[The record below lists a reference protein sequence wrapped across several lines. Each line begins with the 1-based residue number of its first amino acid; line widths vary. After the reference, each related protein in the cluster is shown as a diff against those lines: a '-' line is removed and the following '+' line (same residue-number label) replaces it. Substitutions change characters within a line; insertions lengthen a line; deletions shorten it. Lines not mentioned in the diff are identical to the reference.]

1 MADKIVLTDCDGVLL
16 DWESKF
22 ATWVQRQGYQY
33 RPENRVYYDIGQQL
47 GISTEEGSNLIARFN
62 CGSDFEHLE
71 PWRDSVDV
79 VRRLHSQGWRFIV
92 ITTAGQHPWTWG
104 LRRSNLDRVFGQ
116 GVIDELHVLPL
127 HGDKGVKLKDFE
139 NSNLYWIEDK
149 PSNAELG
156 YEYGLRPLLM
166 TTEHNKDKIS
176 NVQRVNNWLEIER
189 ILNDHH

>member
-22 ATWVQRQGYQY
+22 KIWVQRQGYQY
-33 RPENRVYYDIGQQL
+33 KPDSHVFYDIGQQL
-47 GISTEEGSNLIARFN
+47 GITKQAGSDLIERFN

-71 PWRDSVDV
+71 PWRDSVEV
-79 VRRLHSQGWRFIV
+79 VRRLHGQGWKFIV
-92 ITTAGQHPWTWG
+92 ITTAGLHPWTWG
-104 LRRSNLDRVFGQ
+104 LRRSNLDRVFGP

-139 NSNLYWIEDK
+139 NSNLLWVEDK

-156 YEYGLRPLLM
+156 FKYGLRPLLM
-166 TTEHNKDKIS
+166 NTDHNRNTNV